1 MLAQYVRDMLTY
13 KEFFVDGKTL
23 TLTMMLM
30 LGVYGFGAFVENSN
44 LACSRRLY
52 CAEQRKGAPG
62 STLRDP
68 SFFFSCTRFF
78 FCARFFAARHKLNA
92 WKRLT
97 LITTLPKHFQ
107 MVKVTNLFSESINR

>member
-1 MLAQYVRDMLTY
+1 MLAQYVHDMLTY

-44 LACSRRLY
+44 LACSRRLD
-52 CAEQRKGAPG
+52 CAEQRKGALG

-68 SFFFSCTRFF
+68 SFFFLHPIFLLR
-78 FCARFFAARHKLNA
+78 A
-92 WKRLT
+92 
-97 LITTLPKHFQ
+97 
-107 MVKVTNLFSESINR
+107 LFRCSPQT